1 MNDLAALL
9 PLVAILALF
18 WFMVVRPQQRRQR
31 EVTALQSSIEVGQRV
46 MMSSGIY
53 GTIRAITDDTARL
66 EIAPGTEIEIARAA
80 IAKVDAPRR
89 QAGQR
94 SGRRSDRRCLI
105 GVRPRR
111 RSPVSPSTC
120 PTGRRRA

>member
-31 EVTALQSSIEVGQRV
+31 EVTALQNSIEVGQRV

-53 GTIRAITDDTARL
+53 GTVRAVTDDTARL

-80 IAKVDAPRR
+80 IAKVVNPF
-89 QAGQR
+89 G
-94 SGRRSDRRCLI
+94 G
-105 GVRPRR
+105 
-111 RSPVSPSTC
+111 
-120 PTGRRRA
+120 PTGTATEGPADGA